1 MGDLAARFEEICLG
15 FEALFR
21 NVIQSLVGLTS
32 WEAALLVP
40 IGLISLLYGLKLF
53 RIMVIIYAAMAG
65 AVLGGMVGA
74 HYHVHQAIGMGFGA
88 LVLAL
93 VTWPLL
99 RYAVGVFGGI
109 AGAAV
114 GAVLF
119 YWTGNPTAM
128 LVATLVGLVLGV
140 VLAFMVFRA
149 FIIFTTCILGAQ
161 MVVTGIVVLLMAI
174 PRIGEAV
181 RCGIGTNPF
190 LLPVLVG
197 VPAVIGVIYQVRNV
211 ESGDKKADG
220 K

>member
-1 MGDLAARFEEICLG
+1 MGDSAARFEEICLA
-15 FEALFR
+15 FEAFFR
-21 NVIQSLVGLTS
+21 NGLQSLAALTP
-32 WEAALLVP
+32 WEAALLIP

-53 RIMVIIYAAMAG
+53 RIMVIIYAAMVG
-65 AVLGGMVGA
+65 AVLGGQVAA
-74 HYHVHQAIGMGFGA
+74 HYHVHQAIGMGLGA

-93 VTWPLL
+93 ITWPLL
-99 RYAVGVFGGI
+99 RYVVGLFGGI

-114 GAVLF
+114 GAVSF

-149 FIIFTTCILGAQ
+149 FIIFTTCVLGAQ
-161 MVVTGIVVLLMAI
+161 MVVTGVVVLLMAI

-197 VPAVIGVIYQVRNV
+197 MPAIIGVIYQVRNADA
-211 ESGDKKADG
+211 GDKKADG